1 MNKIVR
7 LEQKKTKRKADKEC
21 PWEYR
26 GFVIQRQDRPYNYTW
41 TAINKQGRDVLVD
54 NKLKNLC
61 LKIDRLG
68 TGLTNMDKTARLE
81 VAIYMLEERIKSLEG
96 SLREIRNIAL
106 VSEGVEFYAMLA
118 DKALKEKNER
128 DPQP

>member
-1 MNKIVR
+1 MDKTAR
-7 LEQKKTKRKADKEC
+7 LEQKKTKRKADKEY

-26 GFVIQRQDRPYNYTW
+26 GFVIRRKDRPYNYTW

-61 LKIDRLG
+61 LKIDKLG
-68 TGLTNMDKTARLE
+68 TGLTNMDKIARLE
-81 VAIYMLEERIKSLEG
+81 VAIIMLEQRIEALEEA
-96 SLREIRNIAL
+96 LRKIRLISHDTL
-106 VSEGVEFYAMLA
+106 Q
-118 DKALKEKNER
+118 DKNER

>member
-1 MNKIVR
+1 MDKIAR
-7 LEQKKTKRKADKEC
+7 LEQKKIKRKEDKEC

-26 GFVIQRQDRPYNYTW
+26 GFVIRRKDRRAYNYTW

-61 LKIDRLG
+61 LKIDKLG
-68 TGLTNMDKTARLE
+68 TGLTNMDKIARLE
-81 VAIYMLEERIKSLEG
+81 VAIIMLEQRIEALEEA
-96 SLREIRNIAL
+96 LRKIRLISHDTL
-106 VSEGVEFYAMLA
+106 Q
-118 DKALKEKNER
+118 DKNER